1 MKQWPHAPIHLI
13 EDAGAFMVTAGTYK
27 KQPFFHSEERLQLL
41 HDTLLEKAAGM
52 GWQLQAWAVFSNHYH
67 FVAISPDGA
76 DSLPLLIK
84 RIHGSTS
91 KHINMEDN
99 AAGRKV
105 WFQYWDSQITFQRSY
120 LARLNYVHSNAV
132 HHKIV
137 AVAEDYPWCS
147 ARWFRSQASPSF
159 CKVVHG
165 MPVDKVNIQD
175 DF

>member
-1 MKQWPHAPIHLI
+1 
-13 EDAGAFMVTAGTYK
+13 MVTAGTYNK
-27 KQPFFHSEERLQLL
+27 EHFFRSSEMLSFLQDHLL
-41 HDTLLEKAAGM
+41 SLAEAYHWG
-52 GWQLQAWAVFSNHYH
+52 LQAWAIFSNHYH
-67 FVAISPDGA
+67 FVAHSEADNISLQPFIRHLH
-76 DSLPLLIK
+76 SL
-84 RIHGSTS
+84 
-91 KHINMEDN
+91 
-99 AAGRKV
+99 AAREVNSFDCVSGRKV

-147 ARWFRSQASPSF
+147 ARWFRSHASPSF